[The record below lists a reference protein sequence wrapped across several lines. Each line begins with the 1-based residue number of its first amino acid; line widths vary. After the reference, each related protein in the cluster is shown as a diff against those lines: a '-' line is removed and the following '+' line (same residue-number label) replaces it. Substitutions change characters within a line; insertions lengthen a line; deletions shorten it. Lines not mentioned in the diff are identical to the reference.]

1 MDMARYRLKG
11 VSTMF
16 KRQLGNHR
24 GVSIVEFAL
33 VLPLLLAFLGFT
45 IDFGLAF
52 FVSHMAQNA
61 AREGA
66 RLAITVEG
74 LTPGNFADLNV
85 DNRINSLLPPINLF
99 QNFTHTKTFNPSTC
113 QVTVTVNGQSPY
125 FFMPAFLVSMRNPQG
140 SPTSSI
146 AINRSVA
153 MRYEHECTP

>member
-1 MDMARYRLKG
+1 
-11 VSTMF
+11 MF

-45 IDFGLAF
+45 VDFGLAF

-66 RLAITVEG
+66 RLAVTIRGANAGPLCRSERG
-74 LTPGNFADLNV
+74 SSGRQSSARDQ
-85 DNRINSLLPPINLF
+85 SLSRFYAYQDVLPRA
-99 QNFTHTKTFNPSTC
+99 C

-125 FFMPAFLVSMRNPQG
+125 FFLPAFLVSMPNPQG
-140 SPTSSI
+140 SP
-146 AINRSVA
+146 R
-153 MRYEHECTP
+153 EHRDQAFGRDAL